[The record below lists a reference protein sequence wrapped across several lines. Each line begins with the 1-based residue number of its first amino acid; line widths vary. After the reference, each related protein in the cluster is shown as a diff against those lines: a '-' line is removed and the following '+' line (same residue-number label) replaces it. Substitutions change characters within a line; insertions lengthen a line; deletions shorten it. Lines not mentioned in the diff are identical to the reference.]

1 MTLINKL
8 INRGGGE
15 EVSLE
20 ALLRRGRGA
29 VRGGQRHQSVSAPQV
44 SLQSFLIGRLQALEQ
59 LLRLP
64 AEVTVEAPVTP
75 ATSSQRATNLH

>member
-20 ALLRRGRGA
+20 ALLRRGGGA
-29 VRGGQRHQSVSAPQV
+29 IRGGQRHQTVSAPQV
-44 SLQSFLIGRLQALEQ
+44 SLQSFLIG
-59 LLRLP
+59 
-64 AEVTVEAPVTP
+64 
-75 ATSSQRATNLH
+75 